1 MTTPTIR
8 DHCATLA
15 GDVDYLLECNG
26 SSDPITLQDIA
37 DRASAARAALAADP
51 AGEGPSPAEIDEL
64 TQQHTS
70 DLGDLR
76 IGVAPEDVPAL
87 VYAILARW
95 GCPAAPPAPEVGEV
109 ASERIVSIA
118 KAVQEC
124 AFAHEPDARLIGNV
138 CAEDVADLCA
148 AALATPPTISQTRI

>member
-15 GDVDYLLECNG
+15 IDVSYLLMCIPDG
-26 SSDPITLQDIA
+26 SFDSVTLQEIA
-37 DRASAARAALAADP
+37 DRADDARDALAAEA
-51 AGEGPSPAEIDEL
+51 AGEGPTPAEIDKL

-87 VYAILARW
+87 VYAALARW
-95 GCPAAPPAPEVGEV
+95 GRPATPPAPEVGEGP
-109 ASERIVSIA
+109 SETAWALSQLLVG
-118 KAVQEC
+118 VQRHDLPNMIGLSDSDC
-124 AFAHEPDARLIGNV
+124 DLIWAARWGH
-138 CAEDVADLCA
+138 
-148 AALATPPTISQTRI
+148 PTTTTETR